1 MSEELQGLLDKI
13 NKEGIAKA
21 EEQQN
26 EIISKANKEA
36 EKIIKNAKAKADEI
50 IKKSENEANKNQE
63 RANATIKQAARDII
77 IELNTSLQS
86 RMEECVKDLVA
97 DAMTPE
103 LMGDIIKKMAEEYIK
118 GSKDTT
124 SLKLIF
130 PQKTLNETVDR
141 LKKTFSESFK
151 EKPEIFAGYDFAAGL
166 KVGFKGSDV
175 FFDFSDEALT
185 EMICEYIGPRLAA
198 VLK

>member
-21 EEQQN
+21 EEQHN
-26 EIISKANKEA
+26 EIVAKAKKEA
-36 EKIIKNAKAKADEI
+36 EKIIKDAQTKAEEI
-50 IKKSENEANKNQE
+50 IKKSKAEAKKNEE
-63 RANATIKQAARDII
+63 RAKATIKQAARDII
-77 IELNTSLQS
+77 IELSTSLQD
-86 RMEECVKDLVA
+86 RIENCVKDLVS

-130 PQKTLNETVDR
+130 PQKRLNETVDR
-141 LKKTFSESFK
+141 LKKTFADSFK
-151 EKPEIFAGYDFAAGL
+151 EKPEIFAGYDFASGL
-166 KVGFKGSDV
+166 KIGFKGSDV

-198 VLK
+198 TLK